1 MWEIWKSIIKWC
13 AEDGMLYI
21 FIPFGA
27 LVLLTMLS
35 ICVYEAFTKG
45 LT

>member
-21 FIPFGA
+21 FIPFCV
-27 LVLLTMLS
+27 LVLLIMLF
-35 ICVYEAFTKG
+35 ICVYEACTKG